1 MYAFLMIIMVFETRN
16 NHLWNK
22 VINWGAERIHDM
34 HGLLTTKKKKK
45 TIINACL
52 QASHPLITKQKW
64 EVLRETKRKKKGFK
78 SNISIKFKGGKK
90 IEMQTLY

>member
-1 MYAFLMIIMVFETRN
+1 VEQGHQLGARENSRYAR
-16 NHLWNK
+16 
-22 VINWGAERIHDM
+22 
-34 HGLLTTKKKKK
+34 LTDFKKKKK
-45 TIINACL
+45 SIINACL